1 MNFRKTGV
9 DAQLMPKMKAYGNQ
23 LSNDIAKNIIT
34 QQATL
39 DEFIKG
45 VKECDNKGFINTKVI
60 WNLSAFIN
68 IISIDLKII
77 TRDLALAEDDW
88 CQRHYIRQA
97 YLLIYEFY
105 KTYYSEQKDFY
116 ILVNEK
122 LNIDKLEVQRQE
134 IIRSL
139 REYKKQYE
147 KTFCTIRNT
156 TIAHRNIN
164 VLLQVE
170 MIEELN
176 YSEALEIIM
185 AFDNNLNHLGQF
197 MQKVIDIGMI
207 QLSKIL

>member
-1 MNFRKTGV
+1 MNFRKTGE
-9 DAQLMPKMKAYGNQ
+9 DAQLMPRMKEYGNQ
-23 LSNDIAKNIIT
+23 LSNQIAENVIT
-34 QQATL
+34 QQTIL
-39 DEFIKG
+39 DQLIIG
-45 VKECDNKGFINTKVI
+45 VKECNSKGLKNTKVI
-60 WNLSAFIN
+60 WNLSAFIS

-77 TRDLALAEDDW
+77 MRDLALAEDDW

-116 ILVNEK
+116 VLVNEK

-176 YSEALEIIM
+176 YSEAFEIIV
-185 AFDNNLNHLGQF
+185 AFDNNLNQLKQF
-197 MQKVIDIGMI
+197 MHKVIDIGMI